1 MGFIVRVFTPTHINV
16 SVTFLGVVEDMI
28 RAFSRPGSGSDKAQ
42 AQTTTSGT
50 APSHSASLVPSKPAG
65 DIHVK
70 KSVAFYDDFN
80 ERKEQLDMEVGC
92 GFPDEK

>member
-50 APSHSASLVPSKPAG
+50 APSHSASLVPTKPAVY
-65 DIHVK
+65 IHFNNF
-70 KSVAFYDDFN
+70 VAFYYYIN